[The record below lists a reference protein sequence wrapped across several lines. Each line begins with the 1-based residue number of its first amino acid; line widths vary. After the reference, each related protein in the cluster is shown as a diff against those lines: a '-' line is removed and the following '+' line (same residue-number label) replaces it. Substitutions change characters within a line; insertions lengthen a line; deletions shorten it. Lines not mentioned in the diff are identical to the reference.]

1 MAQASRE
8 TFIENYLSEGRSL
21 SLNLFFILP
30 LLVLYE
36 IGIQLTGSD
45 LRNSAEV
52 ILKDLKFLM
61 GPGWMRWFHWF
72 LIAFVVIVFI
82 RAFSKEKPLFRYYL
96 LMVLESL
103 LIALVLGPFLAVF
116 VGSVL
121 LDFPIT
127 GAEPS
132 ELSVR
137 FLLSVGAGVYE
148 ELLFRF
154 FLLGGL
160 FYLFVR
166 VFRAPFTY
174 SAVLAVLISA
184 LLFSVYHHI
193 GPYGQP
199 MDAYPLLFRF
209 AAGIILGAV
218 FVMRG
223 LGVAVYLHVFYD
235 LLRDIEVMLRN

>member
-1 MAQASRE
+1 LAQASRE
-8 TFIENYLSEGRSL
+8 TFINDYLSEGRSL
-21 SLNLFFILP
+21 SLNFFFILP
-30 LLVLYE
+30 LLLLYE
-36 IGIQLTGSD
+36 VGILLTGSD

-52 ILKDLKFLM
+52 ILKDLRLLM
-61 GPGWMRWFHWF
+61 GPFWTRWFHWF
-72 LIAFVVIVFI
+72 LIAFVVVVFI
-82 RAFSKEKPLFRYYL
+82 RAFSKEKPLFRYYI
-96 LMVLESL
+96 LMILESL
-103 LIALVLGPFLAVF
+103 LIALLLGPILAVF

-132 ELSVR
+132 ALSVR

-154 FLLGGL
+154 FILGGL

-166 VFRAPFTY
+166 VFRAPFSY
-174 SAVLAVLISA
+174 AAALAVLISA
-184 LLFSVYHHI
+184 LFFSLYHHL

-199 MDAYPLLFRF
+199 MDAYPVLFRF
-209 AAGIILGAV
+209 GAGIILGAV

-235 LLRDIEVMLRN
+235 LLRDLEVMVRN